1 MQAAIVRGVETGL
14 RHHLLRVRP
23 VPIARGDARAD
34 GAAVRCDADK
44 QDLEPVP
51 PPETSLRSSDGGSF
65 MFITSDVHVAVV
77 VEIAERTA
85 AAGVQRRDAT
95 ASFLDQF
102 LEAAVAQIA
111 KHESR
116 RLERIRGQR
125 SFHFRID
132 AAGDEEQV
140 RKPIVVQIDDA
151 RSPAD

>member
-1 MQAAIVRGVETGL
+1 MPAARDIVAQQRRRLVHV
-14 RHHLLRVRP
+14 HHR
-23 VPIARGDARAD
+23 
-34 GAAVRCDADK
+34 
-44 QDLEPVP
+44 
-51 PPETSLRSSDGGSF
+51 
-65 MFITSDVHVAVV
+65 DVHVAVV

-85 AAGVQRRDAT
+85 PAGVRRRDAT

-116 RLERIRGQR
+116 RSERIRGQR
-125 SFHFRID
+125 PFHFRVH

-151 RSPAD
+151 RSPSDKPRFHADARRGS